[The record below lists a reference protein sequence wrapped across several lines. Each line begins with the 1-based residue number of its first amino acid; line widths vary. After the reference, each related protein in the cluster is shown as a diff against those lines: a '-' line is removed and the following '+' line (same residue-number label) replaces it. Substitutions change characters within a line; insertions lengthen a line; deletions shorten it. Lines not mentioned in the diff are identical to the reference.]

1 MHNAYGGESPM
12 DLGSS
17 QSQSQP
23 RIGLT
28 PTSVLRKMTSNSESL
43 VDKHHLPDER
53 AGKMT
58 HNLYFLIYWHV
69 I

>member
-1 MHNAYGGESPM
+1 M

-28 PTSVLRKMTSNSESL
+28 PTSVLRKMTSTSEPL
-43 VDKHHLPDER
+43 VDKHHIPDER
-53 AGKMT
+53 SGE
-58 HNLYFLIYWHV
+58 IYLFSV
-69 I
+69 FVYYY

>member
-1 MHNAYGGESPM
+1 M
-12 DLGSS
+12 DFGSS

-43 VDKHHLPDER
+43 VDKHHNTLDDR
-53 AGKMT
+53 ASKK
-58 HNLYFLIYWHV
+58 FD
-69 I
+69 

>member
-1 MHNAYGGESPM
+1 M

-28 PTSVLRKMTSNSESL
+28 PTSVLRKMTSTSEPL
-43 VDKHHLPDER
+43 LDKHHIPDER
-53 AGKMT
+53 SGKIFFS
-58 HNLYFLIYWHV
+58 NLYLFSALFINE
-69 I
+69 